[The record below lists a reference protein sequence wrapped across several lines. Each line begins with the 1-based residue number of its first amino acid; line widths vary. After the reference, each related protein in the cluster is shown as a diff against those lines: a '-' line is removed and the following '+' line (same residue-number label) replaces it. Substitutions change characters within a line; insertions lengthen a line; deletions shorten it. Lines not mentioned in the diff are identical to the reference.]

1 MPIQR
6 ITPEADE
13 RVKRRAL
20 LAVFITIFVSL
31 IGFGIVIPL
40 LPFYAQ
46 RFQASELQIG
56 LLFAAFSVAQLFAS
70 PILGDWSDRW
80 GRRPVL
86 ILSLLGSAA
95 SFVMLALA
103 PNLLWLFLSR
113 LLDGFTGGNITTA
126 RAYIADISPPERR
139 ARNFGLIGAAF
150 GLGFIL
156 GPALGGG
163 LASFGLAVPAW
174 AAAAMS
180 LLAAAYAFVAL
191 PETAHLVPAKR
202 PSPWREMPVTLT
214 RSPAARL
221 LWMNFILW
229 LGFSIYQTT
238 FPLFVAMRFGLGPRE
253 IGYILAVVGLVGAL
267 SQAALVGRAVHAL
280 GEQRTLLVGLLLN
293 IVGLSGAAFTHS
305 LPVFY
310 LLVGVASMG
319 GALALPC
326 VVSLISRS
334 ASDTEQGRIQGVS
347 GSLESLA
354 RIVAPIGGNGAL
366 KYSDALPYAAAA
378 GLLAFSVLLALS
390 VRLPADTNCMG
401 KIYENKR
408 D

>member
-1 MPIQR
+1 MAIQR

-31 IGFGIVIPL
+31 TGFGIVIPL

-46 RFQASELQIG
+46 RFRASELQIG
-56 LLFAAFSVAQLFAS
+56 FLFASFSVAQLVAS

-103 PNLLWLFLSR
+103 PNLFWLFLSR

-150 GLGFIL
+150 GLGFIV

-174 AAAAMS
+174 AAAVISMI
-180 LLAAAYAFVAL
+180 AAGYAFIAL

-202 PSPWREMPVTLT
+202 PSPWREMPTTLT

-229 LGFSIYQTT
+229 LGFSVYQTT

-253 IGYILAVVGLVGAL
+253 IGYILAVVGVVGAL
-267 SQAALVGRAVHAL
+267 SQAMLVGRVVHAL
-280 GEQRTLLVGLLLN
+280 GEQRTLLLGLLLN
-293 IVGLSGAAFTHS
+293 IVGLSGAAFTHALS
-305 LPVFY
+305 VFY
-310 LLVGVASMG
+310 LLVGVASVG
-319 GALALPC
+319 GALTLPC

-334 ASDTEQGRIQGVS
+334 ATAADQGRIQGVS
-347 GSLESLA
+347 GSMESLA
-354 RIVAPIGGNGAL
+354 RIIGPIGGNGAL

-378 GLLAFSVLLALS
+378 GLLMLGMLLALT
-390 VRLPADTNCMG
+390 VRVPQKPPTPNQV
-401 KIYENKR
+401 ET
-408 D
+408 

>member
-56 LLFAAFSVAQLFAS
+56 LLFASFSVAQLFAS

-103 PNLLWLFLSR
+103 PNLFWLFVSR

-156 GPALGGG
+156 GPALGAGWRRSG
-163 LASFGLAVPAW
+163 WRFPRGRRRRSRCWQRRMRSSHYP
-174 AAAAMS
+174 
-180 LLAAAYAFVAL
+180 
-191 PETAHLVPAKR
+191 KR
-202 PSPWREMPVTLT
+202 
-214 RSPAARL
+214 
-221 LWMNFILW
+221 
-229 LGFSIYQTT
+229 
-238 FPLFVAMRFGLGPRE
+238 
-253 IGYILAVVGLVGAL
+253 
-267 SQAALVGRAVHAL
+267 
-280 GEQRTLLVGLLLN
+280 RTLCL
-293 IVGLSGAAFTHS
+293 
-305 LPVFY
+305 
-310 LLVGVASMG
+310 
-319 GALALPC
+319 
-326 VVSLISRS
+326 RS
-334 ASDTEQGRIQGVS
+334 APRRG
-347 GSLESLA
+347 A
-354 RIVAPIGGNGAL
+354 RCLLRSRAAPLHACCG
-366 KYSDALPYAAAA
+366 
-378 GLLAFSVLLALS
+378 
-390 VRLPADTNCMG
+390 
-401 KIYENKR
+401 
-408 D
+408 

>member
-13 RVKRRAL
+13 QVKRRAL

-40 LPFYAQ
+40 LPFYAK

-56 LLFAAFSVAQLFAS
+56 LLFASFSVAQLFAS

-174 AAAAMS
+174 AAAGCRCWRRRMRS
-180 LLAAAYAFVAL
+180 SRC
-191 PETAHLVPAKR
+191 PKR
-202 PSPWREMPVTLT
+202 
-214 RSPAARL
+214 
-221 LWMNFILW
+221 
-229 LGFSIYQTT
+229 
-238 FPLFVAMRFGLGPRE
+238 
-253 IGYILAVVGLVGAL
+253 
-267 SQAALVGRAVHAL
+267 
-280 GEQRTLLVGLLLN
+280 RTLCLRSVPRR
-293 IVGLSGAAFTHS
+293 GARCP
-305 LPVFY
+305 LR
-310 LLVGVASMG
+310 
-319 GALALPC
+319 
-326 VVSLISRS
+326 SR
-334 ASDTEQGRIQGVS
+334 A
-347 GSLESLA
+347 
-354 RIVAPIGGNGAL
+354 APLHACCG
-366 KYSDALPYAAAA
+366 
-378 GLLAFSVLLALS
+378 
-390 VRLPADTNCMG
+390 
-401 KIYENKR
+401 
-408 D
+408 

>member
-1 MPIQR
+1 MAIQR

-56 LLFAAFSVAQLFAS
+56 LLFASFSVAQLLAS
-70 PILGDWSDRW
+70 PILGEWSDRW

-103 PNLLWLFLSR
+103 PNLFWLFVSR

-150 GLGFIL
+150 GLGFIV

-174 AAAAMS
+174 AAAVIS
-180 LLAAAYAFVAL
+180 LLAAGYAFVAL

-202 PSPWREMPVTLT
+202 PSPWREMPALLT
-214 RSPAARL
+214 RSAAARL

-229 LGFSIYQTT
+229 LGFSVYQTT
-238 FPLFVAMRFGLGPRE
+238 FPLFVAVRFELGPRE

-267 SQAALVGRAVHAL
+267 SQAVLVGRVVHAL

-293 IVGLSGAAFTHS
+293 VVGLFGAAFTQS
-305 LPVFY
+305 LFLFY
-310 LLVGVASMG
+310 LLVGVASVG
-319 GALALPC
+319 GALALPS

-334 ASDTEQGRIQGVS
+334 ATDAEQGRIQGVS

-354 RIVAPIGGNGAL
+354 RIVGPIGGNGAL
-366 KYSDALPYAAAA
+366 KYSDSLPYAAAA
-378 GLLAFSVLLALS
+378 GLLVFSMWLALG
-390 VRLPADTNCMG
+390 VRPAAKPSPPDG
-401 KIYENKR
+401 Q
-408 D
+408 

>member
-46 RFQASELQIG
+46 RFQATELQIG
-56 LLFAAFSVAQLFAS
+56 LLFASFSVAQLVAS

-95 SFVMLALA
+95 SFVMLAFA
-103 PNLLWLFLSR
+103 PNLFWLFLSR

-174 AAAAMS
+174 AAAAIS
-180 LLAAAYAFVAL
+180 LLAAAYAFVTL

-202 PSPWREMPVTLT
+202 PSPWREMPTTLT

-229 LGFSIYQTT
+229 LGFSVYQTT
-238 FPLFVAMRFGLGPRE
+238 FPLFVKMRFGLGPRE

-267 SQAALVGRAVHAL
+267 SQVALVGRVVHAL

-293 IVGLSGAAFTHS
+293 IIGLSGAAFTHA
-305 LPVFY
+305 LPMFY
-310 LLVGVASMG
+310 LLVGVASVG
-319 GALALPC
+319 GALALPS

-334 ASDTEQGRIQGVS
+334 ATDAEQGRIQGIS

-378 GLLAFSVLLALS
+378 GLLALGALLALGVRPPVKPPPSSTDS
-390 VRLPADTNCMG
+390 VQ
-401 KIYENKR
+401 
-408 D
+408 

>member
-56 LLFAAFSVAQLFAS
+56 LLFASFSVAQLFAS

-103 PNLLWLFLSR
+103 PNLFWLFLSR

-174 AAAAMS
+174 AAAAIS

-202 PSPWREMPVTLT
+202 PSPWREMPTTLT

-229 LGFSIYQTT
+229 LGFSVYQTT

-267 SQAALVGRAVHAL
+267 SQARW
-280 GEQRTLLVGLLLN
+280 
-293 IVGLSGAAFTHS
+293 SGAWCMRW
-305 LPVFY
+305 
-310 LLVGVASMG
+310 ASN
-319 GALALPC
+319 ARC
-326 VVSLISRS
+326 W
-334 ASDTEQGRIQGVS
+334 S
-347 GSLESLA
+347 G
-354 RIVAPIGGNGAL
+354 
-366 KYSDALPYAAAA
+366 
-378 GLLAFSVLLALS
+378 
-390 VRLPADTNCMG
+390 CC
-401 KIYENKR
+401 
-408 D
+408 